1 MKQIKSKIFATI
13 KLCTTALLLVLSIG
27 QFAIAIN
34 KIDQTEYNIHIENA
48 GENLR
53 IAKKTGV
60 ELAKKRVIDEIL
72 YQNKITN
79 INLNTQEIDSI
90 VEYFIISNEKFTNNE
105 YNADIKVFISPQVM
119 LKIIEENTNNI
130 NYQKQYNTK
139 QDIKITITTDKL
151 IEDWIQIKT
160 FLKHYSAR
168 ISKITITK
176 NEISIQVQNLN
187 LNLLQQNLPS
197 IAKKSQIS
205 DYDE

>member
-72 YQNKITN
+72 YQNNITN

-139 QDIKITITTDKL
+139 QDIKMSLEKMLKKYELYGKVNVCEVETMHRIKNKL
-151 IEDWIQIKT
+151 I
-160 FLKHYSAR
+160 
-168 ISKITITK
+168 
-176 NEISIQVQNLN
+176 
-187 LNLLQQNLPS
+187 
-197 IAKKSQIS
+197 
-205 DYDE
+205 